1 MLIVEDQETMRSKLR
16 EFLQQ
21 AFPEK
26 QIREAGDGR
35 TALALCHQY
44 RPSVVLMDIGL
55 PDLNGIELTSRIKA
69 MAPET
74 TVIVVSAHTNR
85 VYVERAIAAGA
96 SAFVEKHLVQEKL
109 LTAVQRALGN
119 SVQPG
124 SI

>member
-1 MLIVEDQETMRSKLR
+1 MLIVEDQENMRSKLR

-26 QIREAGDGR
+26 QIREASDGR
-35 TALALCHQY
+35 SALALCHQY
-44 RPSVVLMDIGL
+44 RPSVVLMDINL
-55 PDLNGIELTSRIKA
+55 PDVNGIELTGRIKA

-119 SVQPG
+119 SDQPG
-124 SI
+124 NI